1 MRGGLLKY
9 FVLTNNPM
17 VWEKV
22 APGKKVVFERGDM
35 RHLYEKAQS
44 YVARGHRL
52 LTHPLSGS
60 VKPGETPYKSIL
72 MTADAASGVDANSCR
87 LLANALDACGKF
99 ADKSHLYNEK
109 TLHDLQIVD
118 YSLLEGAIASAE
130 TC

>member
-1 MRGGLLKY
+1 MKY

-17 VWEKV
+17 VREKV

-35 RHLYEKAQS
+35 RHLFEEAQG

-60 VKPGETPYKSIL
+60 VKPGETPYKSML
-72 MTADAASGVDANSCR
+72 MAADAAPGVDANSCR

-99 ADKSHLYNEK
+99 ADKTHLYNEK

-118 YSLLEGAIASAE
+118 YSLLEGAITSAE